1 MGIKIGVILGHVVT
15 VREAWVTPLVKVD
28 GGDAC
33 VEMVDKITDLSS
45 SKEQL
50 VL

>member
-1 MGIKIGVILGHVVT
+1 MT
-15 VREAWVTPLVKVD
+15 VREVWVTPLVKVVGVD
-28 GGDAC
+28 VC
-33 VEMVDKITDLSS
+33 VEMVDKITDLLA

>member
-1 MGIKIGVILGHVVT
+1 MGIKIGVIHGHVVT
-15 VREAWVTPLVKVD
+15 VIEVWVTPLVKVD
-28 GGDAC
+28 GLDAC